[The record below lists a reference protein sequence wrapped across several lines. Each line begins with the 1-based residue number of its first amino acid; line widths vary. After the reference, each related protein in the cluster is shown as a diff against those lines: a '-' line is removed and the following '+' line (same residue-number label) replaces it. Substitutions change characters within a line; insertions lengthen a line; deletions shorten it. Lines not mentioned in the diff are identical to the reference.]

1 MHSFMKYLKEE
12 HGCYADASVKE
23 GLVLDEAA
31 AEEAEAAAEAAAF
44 ALDEAAV
51 GGNLTAEEEALN
63 QTDVDCSMPESLDE
77 VPFFLNS
84 PTPHTPFSPYVA
96 PRFPHMSEIHHSFFW
111 PFPHMSH
118 PVSPHVAPR
127 FPICRTP
134 FPPYVR
140 DESLFFFRSP
150 SASQSSSGRRR
161 RSTPPSS
168 SLSRRGSPRPRPRSR
183 RQPPTPNT
191 TPHTTP
197 P

>member
-118 PVSPHVAPR
+118 PVSPYVAPR
-127 FPICRTP
+127 FPHMS
-134 FPPYVR
+134 
-140 DESLFFFRSP
+140 EMNHFFFLGLR
-150 SASQSSSGRRR
+150 AHHRALLGGEGGVRRR
-161 RSTPPSS
+161 ARAYQGAD
-168 SLSRRGSPRPRPRSR
+168 RRGQGQDRGDNPRLL
-183 RQPPTPNT
+183 
-191 TPHTTP
+191 TPHPIP
-197 P
+197 PPPNPEP

>member
-1 MHSFMKYLKEE
+1 MKYLKEE

-77 VPFFLNS
+77 VPFFFELADTTH
-84 PTPHTPFSPYVA
+84 PLFAICRTPFPPYV
-96 PRFPHMSEIHHSFFW
+96 RDSSFLFLAL
-111 PFPHMSH
+111 
-118 PVSPHVAPR
+118 SPHVAPR

-140 DESLFFFRSP
+140 DESLFFF
-150 SASQSSSGRRR
+150 
-161 RSTPPSS
+161 
-168 SLSRRGSPRPRPRSR
+168 
-183 RQPPTPNT
+183 
-191 TPHTTP
+191 
-197 P
+197 

>member
-118 PVSPHVAPR
+118 PVSPYVAPR
-127 FPICRTP
+127 FPHMSEMNH
-134 FPPYVR
+134 F
-140 DESLFFFRSP
+140 FFFRSP

-183 RQPPTPNT
+183 RRPPYS
-191 TPHTTP
+191 
-197 P
+197 